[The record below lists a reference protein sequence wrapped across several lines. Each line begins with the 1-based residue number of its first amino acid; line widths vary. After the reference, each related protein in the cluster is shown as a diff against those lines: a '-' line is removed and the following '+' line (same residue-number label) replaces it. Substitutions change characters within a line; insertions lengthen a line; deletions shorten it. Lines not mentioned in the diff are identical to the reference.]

1 MLFQGNLIDDHQTL
15 ILKCFLYSAF
25 QTMIEYDMKVHLMV
39 IHRMKGKC
47 FDMDDRIRFVTNI
60 IRLKKEFYDHR
71 TAKFAQLHNLFI

>member
-1 MLFQGNLIDDHQTL
+1 
-15 ILKCFLYSAF
+15 
-25 QTMIEYDMKVHLMV
+25 MKVHLMV

-60 IRLKKEFYDHR
+60 IRRKKEFYDHR